1 MADKR
6 DYYEVLGVERDATED
21 QIKRAFRKKAVKLH
35 PDHNDAPDAN
45 EQFAEL
51 NEAYSVLSDDQKRAM
66 YDRYGTVDGAGMGSG
81 YVDFSDIFGGMGVD
95 DIFSSFFGGGGSGGG
110 SGRGRAQRRAGRDMA
125 ISLTISLE
133 EAATGCKKTIS
144 YDRLAPCEDCDGHGT
159 TEGGAEKPCPRCG
172 GTGYVTT
179 VQRSIFGQM
188 QSSSP
193 CPECNGEGTVIDKP
207 CKHCHGEGR
216 TRTHERLD
224 VEVPAGVSTG
234 RQLRLRGYGEAGYRG
249 AAAGDLLVTI
259 QVADH
264 ERFVRQGDDLM
275 TDVHVGIAEAA
286 LGCTVEVEGIL
297 PDETFELKIPAG
309 TQYGGMVTAPNHG
322 MPRLGG
328 GGSRGRFVGRVI
340 VDVPTKLSRKAREA
354 LVEYAE
360 AAGESLDEAGA
371 DASKNRS
378 VGDRIRD
385 AFDDM
390 LD

>member
-6 DYYEVLGVERDATED
+6 DYYEVLGVERDATAD

-51 NEAYSVLSDDQKRAM
+51 NEAYSVLSDDQKRSM
-66 YDRYGTVDGAGMGSG
+66 YDRYGTVDGAGSG

-95 DIFSSFFGGGGSGGG
+95 DIFSSFFGGGTASGGG
-110 SGRGRAQRRAGRDMA
+110 ARDRSRRRAGRDMA
-125 ISLTISLE
+125 ISLSITLE
-133 EAATGCKKTIS
+133 EAALGCKKTIS
-144 YDRLAPCEDCDGHGT
+144 YDRLAPCDECAGSGLGDGGQ
-159 TEGGAEKPCPRCG
+159 EKPCSRCG
-172 GTGYVTT
+172 GSGYVTT

-193 CPECNGEGTVIDKP
+193 CPDCNGEGTVIDKP
-207 CKHCHGEGR
+207 CSHCHGEGR
-216 TRTHERLD
+216 ERMHERLD
-224 VEVPAGVSTG
+224 VEVPAGVATG

-249 AAAGDLLVTI
+249 ASAGDLIVNI

-264 ERFVRQGDDLM
+264 ERFERRGDDLLSE
-275 TDVHVGIAEAA
+275 VHVGIAEAA

-297 PDETFELKIPAG
+297 PDETFELEIPAG
-309 TQYGGMVTAPNHG
+309 TQFGAAIAVDGHG

-328 GGSRGRFVGRVI
+328 GGQRGRYIARVV
-340 VDVPTKLSRKAREA
+340 VDVPTHLNAEAREA
-354 LVEYAE
+354 LEHYAE
-360 AAGESLDEAGA
+360 AAGEHAAGA
-371 DASKNRS
+371 AKKRTM
-378 VGDRIRD
+378 GDRIRD
-385 AFDDM
+385 AIDDI